1 MKGRNLAN
9 GQNVINIQTLEQ
21 RPHGEINIDQAASK
35 IKSAGEA
42 GYDFETGLA
51 AFVLGACIQ
60 LDDIPGTRGRMSQDL
75 RDLER
80 MGLDVFR
87 EAGPREGEVISHEIV
102 HRVT

>member
-1 MKGRNLAN
+1 MNGRNLAN
-9 GQNVINIQTLEQ
+9 GQNIIDIKTLEQ
-21 RPHGEINIDQAASK
+21 RPHSEINIDQAASK

-42 GYDFETGLA
+42 GYDLETGLA

-60 LDDIPGTRGRMSQDL
+60 LDDIPGARSRMSQDL
-75 RDLER
+75 GDLER

-87 EAGPREGEVISHEIV
+87 EAGPREGEIISHEVV